1 MFVNTK
7 ISSEESK
14 EMALISSFISLE
26 AIAFEASFTNE
37 KLIAINSPLS
47 SFGCII

>member
-14 EMALISSFISLE
+14 GMALVSSFISPE

-37 KLIAINSPLS
+37 KLIVINSPLPF
-47 SFGCII
+47 FGCII